1 MKQILLTFM
10 ISLLAVKAF
19 ASGVLIQAAGSS
31 QTEFDSFLKE
41 HPENVSFSQYLVQ
54 RLQTNPRQEEEL
66 YRIGENLEASPKNIS
81 DSLRLIQKSGPLSL
95 NSVNFLYDLS
105 SKLMERSDLKNNFD
119 IKTVNCKV
127 RGLLGMHLEKC
138 SKVRVDFIAINRQ
151 WPTAQTLVIESTAY
165 PISTANSLEVS
176 IEAVYEF
183 QLLSDTHQA
192 VNFRGTYNQLM
203 QQHFVFVPM
212 VEGNCKGYATSID
225 DFNIQSSGTL
235 FFSKDCLKPANAPP
249 AGNRF
254 SEWLSENKAW
264 IYPVG
269 IILIGSAA
277 AYGLKDKK
285 IVVEKP

>member
-1 MKQILLTFM
+1 MKRFILAFIIAFFTEK
-10 ISLLAVKAF
+10 VF

-31 QTEFDSFLKE
+31 PAEFDSFLKE
-41 HPENVSFSQYLVQ
+41 HPEMASFSQHLVQ
-54 RLQTNPRQEEEL
+54 RLQTNGRQEEEL

-81 DSLRLIQKSGPLSL
+81 DSLRLVQKSGPLSL

-105 SKLMERSDLKNNFD
+105 SKLMERSDLKNNLD

-127 RGLLGMHLEKC
+127 RGLLGMPLEKC
-138 SKVRVDFIAINRQ
+138 PKVRVDFITINRQ
-151 WPTAQTLVIESTAY
+151 WPTAQTLVIESNPYT
-165 PISTANSLEVS
+165 ISTANSLEVS

-192 VNFRGTYNQLM
+192 VNFHGTYNQLM

-212 VEGNCKGYATSID
+212 VAGTCSGYTTSID

-235 FFSKDCLKPANAPP
+235 FFSRDCLKPANAPLS
-249 AGNRF
+249 GNRF
-254 SEWLSENKAW
+254 SEWLNENKSW
-264 IYPVG
+264 VYPLG
-269 IILIGSAA
+269 IILVGSAA